1 MNYYPLTKV
10 ISFVAIILL
19 NTFFITSANS
29 GTFVLSMLSSDGNP
43 NPPKKKMFIWGVIQ
57 SVMAIGMML
66 AGGLKP
72 LQTISL
78 VAAFP
83 FIFVMFMEM
92 ASLII
97 ALSKDKIAS

>member
-1 MNYYPLTKV
+1 
-10 ISFVAIILL
+10 
-19 NTFFITSANS
+19 
-29 GTFVLSMLSSDGNP
+29 
-43 NPPKKKMFIWGVIQ
+43 
-57 SVMAIGMML
+57 MAIGMML

-97 ALSKDKIAS
+97 ALSKEKIAS